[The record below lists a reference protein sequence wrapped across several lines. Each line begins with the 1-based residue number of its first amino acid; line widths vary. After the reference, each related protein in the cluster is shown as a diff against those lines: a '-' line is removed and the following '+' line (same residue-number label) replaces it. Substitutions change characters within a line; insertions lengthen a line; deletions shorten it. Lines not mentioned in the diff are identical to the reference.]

1 MGQLSGNSCN
11 IITILPL
18 GVDCNSVNASTPD
31 ATNGVIVLRITG
43 GTPPYNIVWNN
54 GLQGSPISNLLPGS
68 YTATVTD
75 YYGDFSATTTCE
87 VGYDSF
93 YLEKFEDCS
102 TAGSFIY
109 YLANLPSTFI
119 VSKVYNLT
127 SQAGCW
133 YSSGTTL
140 YTGQTYYNNF
150 ANTSYPPYVSCY
162 RCLPP
167 PVPVPVYPNNLC
179 MDISTN
185 NGTTTTNQQITFS
198 SGSTVNGYPSWT
210 SITPTYTIYYNTAMT
225 RWETLGWVGSGIP
238 SYNYPTAPP
247 IGSWVVNGSP
257 TTTVSVSDGICVAP
271 PIKIGIDKTNPSCVG
286 TNNGV
291 ITVSPIG
298 GLPGYTYSINGV
310 IYQPSS
316 IFIGLAS
323 GNYTVYVKDSSGV
336 VGTTSVTLTPIST
349 VTNYVLNISL
359 IPAAVPTNTST
370 TATKISYWKIE
381 VSPTL
386 LPTQTVSFGIN
397 FAVTSNG
404 SSYLSTS
411 TTVTNVIT
419 ATPIGTATIGSPS
432 TSTVTGTSTIL
443 NSGCKTNILTTSA
456 YTTTYAA
463 TITGSGYITGTTAQS
478 VTTPNVS
485 SNSCV
490 GLTGTIK
497 NNMTINI
504 NSLSPNTC
512 SVLSNTV
519 IPQDFRL
526 TKDGQR
532 G

>member
-1 MGQLSGNSCN
+1 M
-11 IITILPL
+11 
-18 GVDCNSVNASTPD
+18 
-31 ATNGVIVLRITG
+31 
-43 GTPPYNIVWNN
+43 
-54 GLQGSPISNLLPGS
+54 
-68 YTATVTD
+68 
-75 YYGDFSATTTCE
+75 
-87 VGYDSF
+87 
-93 YLEKFEDCS
+93 
-102 TAGSFIY
+102 
-109 YLANLPSTFI
+109 
-119 VSKVYNLT
+119 
-127 SQAGCW
+127 
-133 YSSGTTL
+133 
-140 YTGQTYYNNF
+140 
-150 ANTSYPPYVSCY
+150 
-162 RCLPP
+162 
-167 PVPVPVYPNNLC
+167 
-179 MDISTN
+179 
-185 NGTTTTNQQITFS
+185 
-198 SGSTVNGYPSWT
+198 
-210 SITPTYTIYYNTAMT
+210 
-225 RWETLGWVGSGIP
+225 
-238 SYNYPTAPP
+238 
-247 IGSWVVNGSP
+247 
-257 TTTVSVSDGICVAP
+257 
-271 PIKIGIDKTNPSCVG
+271 
-286 TNNGV
+286 
-291 ITVSPIG
+291 
-298 GLPGYTYSINGV
+298 
-310 IYQPSS
+310 
-316 IFIGLAS
+316 
-323 GNYTVYVKDSSGV
+323 

-478 VTTPNVS
+478 VTTPNAPQA
-485 SNSCV
+485 SCV

-519 IPQDFRL
+519 IPQEFRL